1 MWTIFGVVRMSEPI
15 QTVSFQI
22 IYVVN
27 IEKES
32 IPVQKDSSAPQQCSV
47 RAGQQCMV
55 SFTATHFLN
64 ESAVIL

>member
-32 IPVQKDSSAPQQCSV
+32 IPVQKDSSAPRQRSV